1 ARPSGII
8 GIAHVAASS
17 RRMAVVPPAGP
28 PTRSEPREEPPMQAG
43 AHEAIELAYRGHVY
57 TILAIPMGARC
68 WSAVCSELGIVQGH
82 YPTARDAILGGLHL
96 VLQYRTRRADL
107 AA

>member
-1 ARPSGII
+1 
-8 GIAHVAASS
+8 
-17 RRMAVVPPAGP
+17 
-28 PTRSEPREEPPMQAG
+28 MQAG
-43 AHEAIELAYRGHVY
+43 AHESIELAYRGHVY
-57 TILAIPMGARC
+57 TILAVPMGARC
-68 WSAVCSELGIVQGH
+68 WSAVCSELGIVHGH